1 MVLRRLLVASTALFI
16 VLIASPAPAQHKQ
29 PAAKAK
35 QPPAKHKEI
44 PAADQIAKLRSDWA
58 KNLHAKKLDEIT
70 ALYAE
75 DAVFLQP
82 SGERVTGRPA
92 IHDLCK
98 NVMETFTSD
107 ITLHSIVSEVSG
119 DLAYD
124 SGDFHETLVKLS
136 DDTKADVQGNYLMIF
151 KRQHNGSWLILE
163 QVWTL
168 VTPATE

>member
-1 MVLRRLLVASTALFI
+1 MVSRRSLVASTALFI
-16 VLIASPAPAQHKQ
+16 ALVAPPLPAQHKQ
-29 PAAKAK
+29 PAAQGK
-35 QPPAKHKEI
+35 QRPTKHKEI
-44 PAADQIAKLRSDWA
+44 PAADQVAKLRSDWA

-92 IHDLCK
+92 IRDLCRS
-98 NVMETFTSD
+98 VMETFASD

-151 KRQHNGSWLILE
+151 KRQRDGSWLILE
-163 QVWTL
+163 QVWTM